1 MPVEVV
7 VTQLPIEQWQRLRDL
22 RLRSLKENPEAF
34 GGVFEIE
41 EVKTET
47 EWLSKFE
54 KLVYLAASIDGN
66 DVGLMS
72 IEVLDGDHG
81 ATCWVGGCWTD
92 SRFRGQ
98 GVLRALFGFVDL
110 HANDNGW
117 QRQGLGVWADN
128 FTAIAAYEALG
139 FAATG
144 EQKASD
150 RQPGRF
156 YIHMVRDATAQIN
169 R

>member
-47 EWLSKFE
+47 EWRSKFE

-81 ATCWVGGCWTD
+81 A
-92 SRFRGQ
+92 
-98 GVLRALFGFVDL
+98 
-110 HANDNGW
+110 
-117 QRQGLGVWADN
+117 
-128 FTAIAAYEALG
+128 
-139 FAATG
+139 
-144 EQKASD
+144 
-150 RQPGRF
+150 
-156 YIHMVRDATAQIN
+156 
-169 R
+169 